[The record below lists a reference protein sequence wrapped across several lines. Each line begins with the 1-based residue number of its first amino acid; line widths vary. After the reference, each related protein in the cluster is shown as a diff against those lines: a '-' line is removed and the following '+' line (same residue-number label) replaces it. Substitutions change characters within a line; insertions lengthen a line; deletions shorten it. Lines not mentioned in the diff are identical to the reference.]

1 MKKYKVTFEF
11 EVDAAHGEKA
21 ALAAAREIYRQQT
34 REGLRVKVHGEG
46 MTAVE
51 ALLHHGSVR
60 KMLGTEEKKPDIY
73 LMVQQYIQDMHLY
86 QQKVASLPPRHI
98 GKTATQQAAIDQQIA
113 ITDEAYRQEM
123 IAREREKLTNSIQG
137 RKATRVILDNM
148 SDSIRISDR
157 LTGTAL
163 LVEKEPEDKPGLFRS
178 LIKKI
183 LK

>member
-60 KMLGTEEKKPDIY
+60 KMLGTEQASPDISI
-73 LMVQQYIQDMHLY
+73 MMQQYIQEMKDY
-86 QQKVASLPPRHI
+86 QRAMVSMPSRQM
-98 GKTATQQAAIDQQIA
+98 GKTATQQILADAQAAMIA
-113 ITDEAYRQEM
+113 NAQTQEM

-137 RKATRVILDNM
+137 RKPTHVILDDM
-148 SDSIRISDR
+148 PDSIRISDR
-157 LTGTAL
+157 LTGTTL

-178 LIKKI
+178 FIKKI

>member
-60 KMLGTEEKKPDIY
+60 KMLGTEEKNPDIAH
-73 LMVQQYIQDMHLY
+73 MMQQYIQNMHLY
-86 QQKVASLPPRHI
+86 QQAIASTPPRHI
-98 GKTATQQAAIDQQIA
+98 GKTATEQVLADAQAQMLAHAQ
-113 ITDEAYRQEM
+113 TQEM
-123 IAREREKLTNSIQG
+123 IAREREKLGSTIQG
-137 RKATRVILDNM
+137 RKATHVILDDM

-178 LIKKI
+178 IIKKI
-183 LK
+183 MA